1 MEILRSTEDLSAWTD
16 QLGLRTARTIV
27 RNCRAVGFHWLFTAV
42 LAVCLIPAFFYFNL
56 PLKFEWNTF
65 LSIFSGIGMQ
75 SIPLLL
81 VLYLIGF
88 PRQKTFGP
96 LWNHYANQKPRLI
109 IITLFTCLM
118 AWEFGLVAA
127 IVLTIFTVILLEI
140 VDRTKGS
147 LQILSEWM
155 KAASA
160 ALGPAV
166 YLFAGFVLVF
176 SYNDIIAAYT
186 FTAAYDPVFQ
196 RMDAWILG
204 GTSISE
210 IAHSVLDRLSPG
222 AFHAVE
228 FVYYRM
234 FPQLGVGLAIIAL
247 CDGSKEAFRYVGTIL
262 TAYYLS
268 LVGFALWPSL
278 GPFFG
283 CSMHFS
289 RFPESMTYSIQA
301 YLLSKARLLW
311 DHKGISSVS
320 ADFYISFPCMHIAQ
334 PLIVLWFLRRWK
346 RIVFC
351 LVLYDIVLIP
361 AI

>member
-1 MEILRSTEDLSAWTD
+1 
-16 QLGLRTARTIV
+16 
-27 RNCRAVGFHWLFTAV
+27 
-42 LAVCLIPAFFYFNL
+42 
-56 PLKFEWNTF
+56 
-65 LSIFSGIGMQ
+65 MQ

-109 IITLFTCLM
+109 IITVFTCLM

-196 RMDAWILG
+196 RMDAWIFV
-204 GTSISE
+204 GTWISHM
-210 IAHSVLDRLSPG
+210 ASSFVDRLS
-222 AFHAVE
+222 
-228 FVYYRM
+228 
-234 FPQLGVGLAIIAL
+234 Q
-247 CDGSKEAFRYVGTIL
+247 GT
-262 TAYYLS
+262 
-268 LVGFALWPSL
+268 
-278 GPFFG
+278 FFG
-283 CSMHFS
+283 V
-289 RFPESMTYSIQA
+289 
-301 YLLSKARLLW
+301 
-311 DHKGISSVS
+311 DSVCVQK
-320 ADFYISFPCMHIAQ
+320 FQ
-334 PLIVLWFLRRWK
+334 K
-346 RIVFC
+346 
-351 LVLYDIVLIP
+351 
-361 AI
+361 